1 MPVWLNVWGK
11 SAGKI
16 GKISLLK
23 ENRGMLA
30 HAPAGISYQL
40 PVGAGAAGAGAASGA
55 GAAGASAAGAAG
67 AAGASAAGAAAGAA
81 SGATAAGAAAGAA
94 ASGVVAAAGAA
105 AGAAVV
111 AFASAGFAGSEPQ
124 PTTAIAPQRT
134 RPRASFLIFFSLNKN
149 DKFSRFRYKRLG
161 VYTTAKFSENQVLLN
176 SC

>member
-1 MPVWLNVWGK
+1 
-11 SAGKI
+11 
-16 GKISLLK
+16 
-23 ENRGMLA
+23 MLE

-40 PVGAGAAGAGAASGA
+40 PVGAGVAGAASGA
-55 GAAGASAAGAAG
+55 GAAGAASGAGVAGASAAG

-81 SGATAAGAAAGAA
+81 SGATAVGAAAGAA

-149 DKFSRFRYKRLG
+149 DKFSRFRCKRLG
-161 VYTTAKFSENQVLLN
+161 VYTTAKFSENQVLLH
-176 SC
+176 SG

>member
-1 MPVWLNVWGK
+1 
-11 SAGKI
+11 
-16 GKISLLK
+16 
-23 ENRGMLA
+23 MLA
-30 HAPAGISYQL
+30 HAPAGVSYQL
-40 PVGAGAAGAGAASGA
+40 PVGAGVSGAAGAASGAGVTGAASGA

-67 AAGASAAGAAAGAA
+67 ASAAGATTGAA
-81 SGATAAGAAAGAA
+81 SGATAAGAA

-149 DKFSRFRYKRLG
+149 DKFSRFRCKRLG
-161 VYTTAKFSENQVLLN
+161 VYTTAKFS
-176 SC
+176 

>member
-1 MPVWLNVWGK
+1 
-11 SAGKI
+11 
-16 GKISLLK
+16 
-23 ENRGMLA
+23 MLE

-40 PVGAGAAGAGAASGA
+40 PVGAGVAGAASGA
-55 GAAGASAAGAAG
+55 GAAGAASGAGVAGASAAG

-81 SGATAAGAAAGAA
+81 SGAASGATAVGAAAGAA

-149 DKFSRFRYKRLG
+149 DKFSRFRCKRLG
-161 VYTTAKFSENQVLLN
+161 VYTTAKFSENQVLLH
-176 SC
+176 SG

>member
-1 MPVWLNVWGK
+1 MP
-11 SAGKI
+11 
-16 GKISLLK
+16 
-23 ENRGMLA
+23 M

-40 PVGAGAAGAGAASGA
+40 PVGAGVSGTAGAASGA
-55 GAAGASAAGAAG
+55 GAVGASAVGASVVGTSAAG
-67 AAGASAAGAAAGAA
+67 AAGASAAGASAGAA
-81 SGATAAGAAAGAA
+81 SGATAAGAA

-149 DKFSRFRYKRLG
+149 DKFSRFRCKRIG
-161 VYTTAKFSENQVLLN
+161 VYTTAKFS
-176 SC
+176 

>member
-1 MPVWLNVWGK
+1 MHK
-11 SAGKI
+11 
-16 GKISLLK
+16 
-23 ENRGMLA
+23 
-30 HAPAGISYQL
+30 HAPAGINYQL
-40 PVGAGAAGAGAASGA
+40 PVGAGVSGAAGATGAASGA
-55 GAAGASAAGAAG
+55 GVAG

-149 DKFSRFRYKRLG
+149 DKFSRFRCKRLG
-161 VYTTAKFSENQVLLN
+161 VYTTAKFSENQVLLH
-176 SC
+176 

>member
-1 MPVWLNVWGK
+1 MRK
-11 SAGKI
+11 
-16 GKISLLK
+16 
-23 ENRGMLA
+23 

-40 PVGAGAAGAGAASGA
+40 PVGAGVSGAAGAASGA
-55 GAAGASAAGAAG
+55 GVTGAASGAGATGASAAG
-67 AAGASAAGAAAGAA
+67 AAGASAAGAATGAA
-81 SGATAAGAAAGAA
+81 SGAAAGAA

-149 DKFSRFRYKRLG
+149 DKFSRFRCKRLG
-161 VYTTAKFSENQVLLN
+161 VYTTAKFS
-176 SC
+176 

>member
-1 MPVWLNVWGK
+1 
-11 SAGKI
+11 
-16 GKISLLK
+16 
-23 ENRGMLA
+23 MLA

-40 PVGAGAAGAGAASGA
+40 PVGAGVSGAAGAASGA
-55 GAAGASAAGAAG
+55 GVTGAASGAGATGASAAG
-67 AAGASAAGAAAGAA
+67 AAGASAAGAAAGVA
-81 SGATAAGAAAGAA
+81 SGATAGAA

-149 DKFSRFRYKRLG
+149 DKFSRFRCKRLG
-161 VYTTAKFSENQVLLN
+161 VYTTAKFS
-176 SC
+176 